1 MDADLALRY
10 YLANSEE
17 LQNDMLDTRAVDL
30 IPGHVQ
36 NRSVVDADR
45 EAPEYFFGSKS
56 SHHTGALDCFLI
68 DTAADTSS
76 GSIVN
81 SVVSRCMPL

>member
-1 MDADLALRY
+1 MDADLALQY
-10 YLANSEE
+10 NLANNEE
-17 LQNDMLDTRAVDL
+17 LQSDILDTRAVDL

-45 EAPEYFFGSKS
+45 EAPEHFFESKS

-68 DTAADTSS
+68 DTAAATSS